1 MRRLGFG
8 RVVMRAANFLV
19 PKSSGRCLL
28 AGFPDNED
36 GVIAMAEAL
45 ADSGKRVDVATVG
58 PVPAGFFDSRVRILP
73 RYSAR
78 GLWSFLRSSHVF
90 TTHGIF
96 GDVVARRRQV
106 VVMIWH
112 GESPGKDVGVYLR
125 AAPRPHL
132 VAPVT
137 SSMGQAFRCVEFGL
151 PPHRVPILGAARN
164 DRMLRAPR
172 VDVRTVLGGSW
183 TPGRLLLWMPTFR
196 VKDDNPDSTHGYA
209 GLPFTESEL
218 LALDEWL
225 DRRDTTIVVKLHP
238 LELDSYRLATRRL
251 VPLDHEALTR
261 HGLTT
266 YTILREF
273 DALVT
278 DVSSIWIDYLLLDKP
293 VVFAFPD
300 LEEFRRRRGL
310 QLEPY
315 DEWVPGGIASSLDE
329 LCAELGPVIE
339 GGDPHRDSRQAMRTL
354 LHQYPDDRS
363 ASRTVDFLYGGTVPQ
378 HRAVRPDRWVDA
390 VTSDLPPTR
399 CEAGPERESRV

>member
-1 MRRLGFG
+1 MSTSRARARPARRGFT
-8 RVVMRAANFLV
+8 RVAIRVANLLV
-19 PKSSGRCLL
+19 PKSSDRCLL

-45 ADSGKRVDVATVG
+45 ADSGKRVDVAAVG
-58 PVPAGFFDSRVRILP
+58 PVPAGFFDTRVRIVP
-73 RYSAR
+73 RYSLR
-78 GLWSFLRSSHVF
+78 GLWSFLRSGHVL

-106 VVMIWH
+106 VMMMWH

-125 AAPRPHL
+125 AAPRPDL

-137 SSMGQAFRCVEFGL
+137 SSLGQAFRCAEFGL

-172 VDVRTVLGGSW
+172 VDVRSVLGASA
-183 TPGRLLLWMPTFR
+183 TPDRLLLWMPTYR
-196 VKDDNPDSTHGYA
+196 AKDDTPDSTHGYA
-209 GLPFTESEL
+209 GLPFTVPEL

-225 DRRDTTIVVKLHP
+225 EERDTTVVVKLHP
-238 LELDSYRLATRRL
+238 LELGSYLLDTRRL
-251 VPLDHEALTR
+251 VPLDHDALTR

-300 LEEFRRRRGL
+300 LEEYRRRRGL

-315 DEWVPGGIASSLDE
+315 DEWVPGGVATSLDE
-329 LCAELGPVIE
+329 LCAELAPVIE
-339 GGDPHRDSRQAMRTL
+339 GRDPHRDSREAMRKL

-363 ASRTVDFLYGGTVPQ
+363 AARTVEFLFG
-378 HRAVRPDRWVDA
+378 
-390 VTSDLPPTR
+390 
-399 CEAGPERESRV
+399 